1 MVEQDEAEKAGLE
14 ALTSSASDPKKSVT
28 MTKSE
33 QDKLL
38 AKMKAFAKKEDVSA
52 QNLDF
57 SKPIDQQEDDGDITK
72 EQL

>member
-1 MVEQDEAEKAGLE
+1 
-14 ALTSSASDPKKSVT
+14 